1 MESARRASAIHEK
14 RTGRALRITEAD
26 VINEEMYE
34 EINDMPREYRRL
46 NAHLQTQS
54 TDFDR
59 RLLAYLSTQMATR
72 QAVSNCWQ
80 NDQSL
85 FDPSG
90 VNSGTPQESP
100 SHRPSGSP
108 ATGGMINYR
117 QSPCPLTTQEAP
129 WRQHGRSAST
139 YVPGFDQQYPPSLFS
154 SPLSGG
160 RYMFF
165 PPVSTLQ
172 PPYLTPTM
180 PVDAHNSGSM
190 SRIDSAVDMIGS
202 PEHLQH
208 STLST
213 DNDPKLS
220 TQPRQGHSGYSVE
233 PLSATLSLDGQQ
245 FFTSS
250 PQALNHHS
258 SSQPMSS
265 PSQNFTNRR
274 YSYNPNGKQK
284 VAPSSVPHLHSNHL
298 TTTALPGSGHASA
311 SSSPLRSGMN
321 YGSRPSTSYGG
332 ALSQTCHDAGGM
344 GPDGTFTRDALE
356 ESSDAIAAPIP
367 KES

>member
-34 EINDMPREYRRL
+34 EVNDLPSEYRRL

-54 TDFDR
+54 SEFDR

-90 VNSGTPQESP
+90 VNAGTPQEP
-100 SHRPSGSP
+100 SSHGPSGSSV
-108 ATGGMINYR
+108 TGGMINYR
-117 QSPCPLTTQEAP
+117 QAPYPLATQEAH

-160 RYMFF
+160 RHMSL
-165 PPVSTLQ
+165 PSDSTQQ
-172 PPYLTPTM
+172 PPYPISTM
-180 PVDAHNSGSM
+180 PMDAHNSGNM
-190 SRIDSAVDMIGS
+190 SRIDSAVDMVGS
-202 PEHLQH
+202 PQHLQH
-208 STLST
+208 PTLPNG
-213 DNDPKLS
+213 NDPKLS
-220 TQPRQGHSGYSVE
+220 TQPWQAQSGYSVE
-233 PLSATLSLDGQQ
+233 PLSTTLPLDGQQ
-245 FFTSS
+245 FLTGS
-250 PQALNHHS
+250 PQALNYHAS
-258 SSQPMSS
+258 SHPMSS

-284 VAPSSVPHLHSNHL
+284 VTPSSLPHLHSNHL

-311 SSSPLRSGMN
+311 SSSPLRSDMN
-321 YGSRPSTSYGG
+321 YGSRPATSYGG

-344 GPDGTFTRDALE
+344 GPDGTFTRNVLE
-356 ESSDAIAAPIP
+356 ESSDAIAPAKSTP
-367 KES
+367 